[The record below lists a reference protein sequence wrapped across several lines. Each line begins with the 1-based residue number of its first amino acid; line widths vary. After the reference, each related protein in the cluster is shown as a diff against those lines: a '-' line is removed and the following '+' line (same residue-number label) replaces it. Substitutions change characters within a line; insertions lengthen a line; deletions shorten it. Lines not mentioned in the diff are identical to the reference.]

1 MASIIC
7 LANSYKGGG
16 RRCIAG
22 IDSKTGEWVRPIS
35 RGAEKAID
43 WSIRKVDGAEPKILD
58 ILEIPLEDS
67 GPDEEYQPENRF
79 LISGK
84 WQKIGQLEPQDL
96 LKYCEDD
103 SVILHN
109 HQDYVSPDLL
119 LNKPLSEQ
127 KSLQLIHSKNVK
139 FCRDSYK
146 KEMWRV
152 YFQYGRRNYL
162 DLKLTDV
169 VLSDRLRNDEK
180 ISPDCILTISLATP
194 WKPNEKTPARC
205 YKMVAGV
212 VEL

>member
-1 MASIIC
+1 MARIVC

-22 IDSKTGEWVRPIS
+22 IDIKTGELVRPIS
-35 RGAEKAID
+35 RGDEKAVGN
-43 WSIRKVDGAEPKILD
+43 IRKVDGAEPEILD

-67 GPDEEYQPENRF
+67 SPNEEYQPENRF
-79 LISGK
+79 LTSGR
-84 WQKIGQLEPQDL
+84 WQKIGQLHPQDL

-103 SVILHN
+103 NLILHN
-109 HQDYVSPDLL
+109 HEDYVLPELL
-119 LNKPLSEQ
+119 YEKALSER
-127 KSLQLIHSKNVK
+127 KSLQLIRSVNVK
-139 FCRDSYK
+139 FNRDLYDRRK
-146 KEMWRV
+146 WRV
-152 YFQYGRRNYL
+152 FFQYGGKNYL

-180 ISPDCILTISLATP
+180 IGPDCILTISLATP
-194 WKPNEKTPARC
+194 WKRDENTPERC

>member
-22 IDSKTGEWVRPIS
+22 IHTKTIEWVRPIS
-35 RGAEKAID
+35 RGTERAID
-43 WSIRKVDGAEPKILD
+43 WNIKTANGTEPKILD

-79 LISGK
+79 LRRGR
-84 WQKIGQLEPQDL
+84 WQKIGQLESQDL

-109 HQDYVSPDLL
+109 RLDYVLPDLL
-119 LNKPLSEQ
+119 LKKPLSER
-127 KSLQLIHSKNVK
+127 KSLQLVHSKNVK
-139 FCRDSYK
+139 FFRDPYK
-146 KEMWRV
+146 AKMWRV
-152 YFQYGRRNYL
+152 YFQYGRGNHL
-162 DLKLTDV
+162 DLKLTDI
-169 VLSDRLRNDEK
+169 VLSNRLRNDEK
-180 ISPDCILTISLATP
+180 ISPECILTISLATP
-194 WKPNEKTPARC
+194 WKPNEKTPERC
-205 YKMVAGV
+205 YKMLAGV

>member
-1 MASIIC
+1 MGFF
-7 LANSYKGGG
+7 NREQY
-16 RRCIAG
+16 
-22 IDSKTGEWVRPIS
+22 
-35 RGAEKAID
+35 
-43 WSIRKVDGAEPKILD
+43 

-79 LISGK
+79 LISGRWK
-84 WQKIGQLEPQDL
+84 KIGQLEPQDL

-119 LNKPLSEQ
+119 LNKSLSER
-127 KSLQLIHSKNVK
+127 KSLQLIHSENAK
-139 FCRDSYK
+139 FKPHRYDSNK
-146 KEMWRV
+146 WRIF
-152 YFQYGRRNYL
+152 FQYGSGRYL

-169 VLSDRLRNDEK
+169 VISDRLRNNEK

-194 WKPNEKTPARC
+194 WKRDEETPERC

>member
-1 MASIIC
+1 MARIVC

-22 IDSKTGEWVRPIS
+22 IDPKTGEWVRPIS

-43 WSIRKVDGAEPKILD
+43 RSIRNVDGAEPKILD

-79 LISGK
+79 LTSGR

-103 SVILHN
+103 KVILHN
-109 HQDYVSPDLL
+109 HEDYVLPELL
-119 LNKPLSEQ
+119 YEKASSERR
-127 KSLQLIHSKNVK
+127 SLQLIHSENVK
-139 FCRDSYK
+139 FKPHQYNSNK
-146 KEMWRV
+146 WRIL
-152 YFQYGRRNYL
+152 FQYGSGRCLY
-162 DLKLTDV
+162 LKLTDV

-194 WKPNEKTPARC
+194 WKRNDKTPERC

>member
-43 WSIRKVDGAEPKILD
+43 WSIRKVDEAEPKILD
-58 ILEIPLEDS
+58 VLEIPLEDS

-79 LISGK
+79 LTSGR

-109 HQDYVSPDLL
+109 HQDYVSPEL
-119 LNKPLSEQ
+119 LSEKASSER
-127 KSLQLIHSKNVK
+127 KSLQLIHSENAK
-139 FCRDSYK
+139 FNRDLYDNK
-146 KEMWRV
+146 KWRV
-152 YFQYGRRNYL
+152 CFQYGRKKYL

-169 VLSDRLRNDEK
+169 VLSDRLRKNEK
-180 ISPDCILTISLATP
+180 ISNECILTISLATP
-194 WKPNEKTPARC
+194 WRRDEKTPERC